1 MMVSLLVYA
10 YCTTINE
17 LRRVHREHFGAL
29 FVEVLKRCR
38 RAGLVKLR
46 HVATDGTKVKANA
59 SKHKAMSYRRL
70 LKEERRLRAEVARLL
85 GEAEA
90 ADASEDAR
98 YGAGARGEELPEE
111 LRRRESR
118 LERIRE
124 AKAALEAEALKTRA
138 HTLRE
143 QAERHERTARSHPEA
158 VVRRRARTHAAKRR
172 AKLKAF
178 DYKDQPRRGK
188 MSPCPVRST
197 GDTFGGRCGP
207 RDPSQSQRRAP
218 DSSHALAGAL

>member
-1 MMVSLLVYA
+1 MHVRTSTPV
-10 YCTTINE
+10 NE
-17 LRRVHREHFGAL
+17 FRRVHREHFGAL
-29 FVEVLKRCR
+29 FVEVLKLCR

-59 SKHKAMSYRRL
+59 KQTQGDELPAPCSQRSAGC
-70 LKEERRLRAEVARLL
+70 EREV
-85 GEAEA
+85 

-98 YGAGARGEELPEE
+98 YGAGTRGEELPEE

-172 AKLKAF
+172 AKLKVF
-178 DYKDQPRRGK
+178 DYKDQSRRGK
-188 MSPCPVRST
+188 LSPCPVRST

-207 RDPSQSQRRAP
+207 RDPSQS
-218 DSSHALAGAL
+218 